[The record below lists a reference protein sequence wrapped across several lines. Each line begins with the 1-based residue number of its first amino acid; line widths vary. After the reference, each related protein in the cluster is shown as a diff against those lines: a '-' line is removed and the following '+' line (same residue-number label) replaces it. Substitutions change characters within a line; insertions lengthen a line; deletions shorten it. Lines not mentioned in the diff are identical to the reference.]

1 MLKRILS
8 ALLVLTVLLVTAA
21 TTVTVSAAT
30 ATTAE
35 PYVIKNWNGTIVTD
49 TAGTT
54 SVGPLKSANLY
65 PTAGINTQRYQISL
79 LSGGTGTGLTAV
91 ERSTGDNCYTIDYS
105 KDLRYDPGTNFNF
118 YSQVTNEKLNK
129 PVFSVMYDIMIPN
142 DANANAERT
151 FTPSFTTANGKNGAL
166 GSTDYGEFVV
176 KYANGAFTVDSLVGF
191 DSTTVVTDTA
201 SYTPGSWA
209 TVEVRAYYDATT
221 TKLTYG
227 VYVGDKQI
235 MYGVGTTLYP
245 SVIYLDRAL
254 WHQPSLATN
263 YDNISMRTLAVEDKP
278 VTFTAEEPE
287 PEEPEEPETPAGPEI
302 TRLVLWNFDDLATT
316 STTNSLIVSYVSD
329 GNLLYNPRTI
339 AHSSDSNRNT
349 DYVGEARENNGMALV
364 VTTGT
369 TPIDENDVIKDTVLV
384 NNTRRNYN
392 TYVQNDGK
400 EYVVEHSYEI
410 YIPSASADTKRSYRF
425 GFNLTGQNTNDYFV
439 ESTIENEK
447 MKFAVNPITDNVK
460 FVDFTER
467 TKVAD
472 LPSDAWNKISFIK
485 SIIYDETNSLYNI
498 KIYGICNDV
507 CYYEAQFKGIN
518 ATNLYMVTQSWNIT
532 GLDEKAVVTKFDN
545 IKISSWSAMP
555 EISYGWTD
563 EDNYIYPLALNY
575 VDGSVEAKAKIIGSY
590 NNLCLVV
597 AVYDEN
603 GALEKLWTDTTPE
616 DGYLSYIVTGAE
628 YVKSGYSVKAFLFD
642 SLTSAIPQVNSSK
655 LTIQ

>member
-8 ALLVLTVLLVTAA
+8 VFLVLTMLLSMGVIA
-21 TTVTVSAAT
+21 SAAT

-35 PYVIKNWNGTIVTD
+35 PYNLVMWDGTLITATD
-49 TAGTT
+49 GTT
-54 SVGPLKSANLY
+54 STGAVVSGTLY
-65 PTAGINTQRYQISL
+65 PADGKIAKNTSGALRFGISV
-79 LSGGTGTGLTAV
+79 LSGGTGTGVSSV
-91 ERSTGDNCYTIDYS
+91 ERSAGDMCMNVNYS
-105 KDLRYDPGTNFNF
+105 KDLRYDPSTNINL
-118 YSQVTNEKLNK
+118 YAQVTSTSTKK

-151 FTPSFTTANGKNGAL
+151 FTPSFTTANGKNGTL
-166 GSTDYGEFVV
+166 GSDGYDEFVIR
-176 KYANGAFTVDSLVGF
+176 YANGAFTVDSLVGI
-191 DSTTVVTDTA
+191 DTTTAVTGSA

-227 VYVGDKQI
+227 VYVGDTQI
-235 MYGVGTTLYP
+235 FYGVGTTLYP
-245 SVIYLDRAL
+245 SMIYMDRAL
-254 WHQPSLATN
+254 WHQPSMATN
-263 YDNISMRTLAVEDKP
+263 YDNIYMRTLSVEDKP
-278 VTFTAEEPE
+278 VTFTVDT
-287 PEEPEEPETPAGPEI
+287 PEEPEEPAGPEI
-302 TRLVLWNFDDLATT
+302 TRLVLWNFDDLTTT
-316 STTNSLIVSYVSD
+316 SATNSLVVSYVSD

-339 AHSSDSNRNT
+339 AHSMDTNRNT

-369 TPIDENDVIKDTVLV
+369 TAIDENNLTKDSVLV

-410 YIPSASADTKRSYRF
+410 FVPAASAETKRSYKF
-425 GFNLTGQNTNDYFV
+425 GFSLTGQNVNDYFIDSV
-439 ESTIENEK
+439 IENGK
-447 MKFAVNPITDNVK
+447 LNFDVTPIAENVK

-467 TKVAD
+467 TKTADVA
-472 LPSDAWNKISFIK
+472 SDAWNKISFIK
-485 SIIYDETNSLYNI
+485 SVTYDEANGLYNI

-507 CYYEAQFKGIN
+507 CYYEAQFKGYN

-532 GLDEKAVVTKFDN
+532 GLDDKAVVTKYDN
-545 IKISSWSAMP
+545 IKIASYSAMP
-555 EISYGWTD
+555 EITYGWT
-563 EDNYIYPLALNY
+563 ESDNYIYPLALNT
-575 VDGSVEAKAKIIGSY
+575 VENGVEAKAKILGNY
-590 NNLCLVV
+590 ENLCLVT
-597 AVYDEN
+597 AVYNAN
-603 GALEKLWTDTTPE
+603 GKLEKLWTDTTLE
-616 DGYLSYIVTGAE
+616 DGYLSYTVTGAE